1 MQTIWMAVL
10 VMSLTLGPLGAAV
23 LAQQPAGQPA
33 TQTQPPAASSGV
45 PSMDSSSPAASPSTS
60 SDQSSSAATQSAQ
73 ATPSTQAPADQNR
86 FMLDASA
93 VIGSTVRSNDGKD
106 IGKVSRLM
114 IDPREGRVNTVVI
127 GIGGTMGVGEK
138 LVSVPWNSVRIG
150 QDNGKM
156 IVTVEQGLLEQVPK
170 AEKSADKNGKKND
183 KSEGAASPSTQGQKQ

>member
-1 MQTIWMAVL
+1 MQTIWKGVL

-23 LAQQPAGQPA
+23 LAQQPGASQPA

-45 PSMDSSSPAASPSTS
+45 PSMDSQSPATSGASAATS
-60 SDQSSSAATQSAQ
+60 QPPAATQSAQ

-156 IVTVEQGLLEQVPK
+156 IVTVEQGLLEQAPK
-170 AEKSADKNGKKND
+170 AEKSDRNDKN
-183 KSEGAASPSTQGQKQ
+183 KSEGSASPSSQGQKQ